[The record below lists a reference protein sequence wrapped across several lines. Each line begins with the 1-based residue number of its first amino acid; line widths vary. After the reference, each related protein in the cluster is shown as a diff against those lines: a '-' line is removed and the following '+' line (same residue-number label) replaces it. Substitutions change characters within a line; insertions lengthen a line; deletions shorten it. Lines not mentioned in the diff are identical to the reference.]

1 MNMKKLG
8 NSDLEITAL
17 GLGTWA
23 IGGGGWEF
31 SWGSQDD
38 RDSVAVIVR
47 ALELGINWIDTAPVY
62 GLGHSEE
69 IVGSAIKEYGEK
81 PIVATKCGLT
91 WDAGRNILRN
101 LKKDSVRA
109 EVEASLKRLQLDVI
123 DLYQIHWPDPDE
135 NIEEAWEAVAALV
148 QEGKIRYAGVCNF
161 NVEQLRRAQKIH
173 PVTSLQPP
181 YSMLERDIEKKIL
194 PFCEANNIGVVAYSP
209 MQKGILTDK
218 FTRHFVKSLP
228 EDDHRIALDPNFREP
243 RLGANLGL
251 GGALRGLA
259 ATRNVKVAQLAVAWI
274 LRRPEVTAA
283 IVGAR
288 RTSQIEET
296 IRAVDCIIS
305 ESKQDLDLIEML
317 LDRNQ
322 QNGKA
327 NNK

>member
-1 MNMKKLG
+1 MNKKKLG
-8 NSDLEITAL
+8 NSNLEITAI

-69 IVGSAIKEYGEK
+69 IVGRAIKEYGEK

-91 WDAGRNILRN
+91 WNAGRNILRN

-135 NIEEAWEAVAALV
+135 DVEEAWETVAALV
-148 QEGKIRYAGVCNF
+148 EEGKIRYAGVCNF

-173 PVTSLQPP
+173 PITSLQPP

-243 RLGANLGL
+243 RLSANLEL
-251 GGALRGLA
+251 VDALRGLA
-259 ATRNVKVAQLAVAWI
+259 ATCNVKVAQLAIAWI

-296 IRAVDCIIS
+296 ILAVDCNIS
-305 ESKQDLDLIEML
+305 ESKPDLDLIEML
-317 LDRNQ
+317 LDKNQ